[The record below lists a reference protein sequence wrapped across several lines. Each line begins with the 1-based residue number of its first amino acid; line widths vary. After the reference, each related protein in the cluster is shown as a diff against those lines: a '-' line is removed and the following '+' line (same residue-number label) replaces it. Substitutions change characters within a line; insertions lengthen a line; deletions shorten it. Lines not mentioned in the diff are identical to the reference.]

1 MYNGICSSIINSA
14 IPPDNGP
21 FFDDPGTGCTG
32 IYGPS
37 VDAVAMAPP
46 PQHEQLVVGR
56 IPITEL
62 RACRRQPALRMELYR
77 DIYENC
83 TSQYPSNLWTEYL
96 QTLLEDAGRY
106 VRDTSRWK

>member
-1 MYNGICSSIINSA
+1 M
-14 IPPDNGP
+14 
-21 FFDDPGTGCTG
+21 
-32 IYGPS
+32 
-37 VDAVAMAPP
+37 
-46 PQHEQLVVGR
+46 VGR